1 MKFILTDGKK
11 CYSTNM
17 SIVPEEREN
26 LKVPIQRV
34 LELLVLWVR
43 QNLSSFTF
51 IHDFCRHYP
60 LLNYC
65 KDYSQ

>member
-34 LELLVLWVR
+34 LE
-43 QNLSSFTF
+43 F